1 MAASQLTSP
10 ERYEL
15 IDRIAVGGM
24 AEVFRAVAYG
34 AHGFEKTLAIKRILP
49 ELARD
54 PEFEERFI
62 GEAKL
67 AVKLTHANVVQVL
80 DFGRLAGTL
89 FIAMELV
96 DGLDLAA
103 LLRRYRELGQLIP
116 IPAAFQMAV
125 EIARGLDF
133 AHQHGVVHR
142 DVSPSNILISRAGEV
157 KIADFGIAQAAGD
170 RRAAAVDRRRIM
182 GKWRYMSPEQARAE
196 PLGTRSDLFSAA
208 AVWFELFT
216 GEKLFPGDE
225 ADAIIDNICRM
236 PIPRASEQRTGLP
249 PRLDDVLQHAL
260 QRDPSAR
267 PEKASDVL
275 RALVEISYE
284 SSIVATALDVAS
296 AVNQALAPSSHLAY
310 GSIPPKALDDLIRQ
324 QLLPVDD
331 PSRRTAVGNGP
342 GIGDGGEPAQG
353 DGDGHAGGAGA
364 RSSSLSAT
372 SPMSD
377 NSTGVTIVRRGVDPD
392 GITHW
397 ELDQD
402 RDGADE
408 DSDRHTMAAVPS
420 AMRTGRRP
428 SAPPPVAAS
437 EPGQDEEGH
446 DGDVVPRRAARIGL
460 AAFLAVV
467 LLGGGAVAAWRLA
480 ASGPTV
486 PAAVERAPATA
497 AEGDAAQA
505 ARLATL
511 VVDSI
516 PRGAHVLLDGKRLP
530 DRTPTSAEVPPDVAH
545 RVELD
550 LEGFHR
556 WVDERVS
563 ATPGENVRIVP
574 ALVAQRASLTVTTRP
589 AGALVL
595 LDGEALGQTPLHRDD
610 LRPGR
615 ARELTLRKADYKPLT
630 LAIDLTDQDR
640 VEIERRLESAIVYGR
655 IKIHIRESWAEVSLA
670 GRGVGRA
677 PGILRLPVGHHRLRL
692 FNPFSKRERTVA
704 VDVLAGEVKQYDFEL

>member
-1 MAASQLTSP
+1 MAATQLTSP

-96 DGLDLAA
+96 NGLDLAA
-103 LLRRYRELGQLIP
+103 LLRRYREHGKLIP
-116 IPAAFQMAV
+116 VPAAFQMAV

-170 RRAAAVDRRRIM
+170 RRAIAADRRRIM
-182 GKWRYMSPEQARAE
+182 GKWRYMSPEQARGE

-208 AVWFELFT
+208 AVWFEIFT
-216 GEKLFPGDE
+216 GEKLFPGDD
-225 ADAIIDNICRM
+225 ADTIIDHICHM
-236 PIPRASEQRTGLP
+236 AIPRASERRPGLP
-249 PRLDDVLQHAL
+249 PRLDDVLRHAL
-260 QRDPSAR
+260 ERDPANR
-267 PEKASDVL
+267 PEKAADVL

-284 SSIVATALDVAS
+284 SSIVATALDVS
-296 AVNQALAPSSHLAY
+296 GAVAQALDPMSRLAD
-310 GSIPPKALDDLIRQ
+310 GSMPGKALDELIRQ
-324 QLLPVDD
+324 QLLPVEDQF
-331 PSRRTAVGNGP
+331 RRTAVGNAPAEAAAMEKSATGATPGTGP
-342 GIGDGGEPAQG
+342 RSASNGASQSHAAAEEPAG
-353 DGDGHAGGAGA
+353 DA
-364 RSSSLSAT
+364 
-372 SPMSD
+372 
-377 NSTGVTIVRRGVDPD
+377 STGITIVKRGIDPD

-397 ELDQD
+397 ELDAD
-402 RDGADE
+402 RADDE
-408 DSDRHTMAAVPS
+408 DADRQTMAAIPS
-420 AMRTGRRP
+420 AIRTGRRTTG
-428 SAPPPVAAS
+428 APLIEGVEEDDDEIEPRPRRRVALAALLAAVAAA
-437 EPGQDEEGH
+437 GG
-446 DGDVVPRRAARIGL
+446 GVAAWKLG
-460 AAFLAVV
+460 
-467 LLGGGAVAAWRLA
+467 LLGG
-480 ASGPTV
+480 SG
-486 PAAVERAPATA
+486 A
-497 AEGDAAQA
+497 AEPSVAPKARSAGEEVVGDAPRPAM
-505 ARLATL
+505 L
-511 VVDSI
+511 VIDSI
-516 PRGAHVLLDGKRLP
+516 PRGARVHLDGKPLP
-530 DRTPTSAEVPPDVAH
+530 HRTPTSAEIEPDVGH
-545 RVELD
+545 RVELER
-550 LEGFHR
+550 EGFHR
-556 WVDERVS
+556 WTHERIS

-589 AGALVL
+589 PGVIVEM
-595 LDGEALGQTPLHRDD
+595 DGETLGETPLHRDD

-615 ARELTLRKADYKPLT
+615 GRKLTLRKPEYKPIT
-630 LAIDLTDQDR
+630 ISIDLVDQGR
-640 VEIERRLESAIVYGR
+640 LEIERRLDSAIVYGR
-655 IKIHIRESWAEVSLA
+655 IKIHIRESWAEVTLS

-704 VDVLAGEVKQYDFEL
+704 VDVAASEVKQYDFEL

>member
-1 MAASQLTSP
+1 MAATQLTSP

-103 LLRRYRELGQLIP
+103 LLRRFREHGERIP
-116 IPAAFQMAV
+116 VPAAFQMAV

-170 RRAAAVDRRRIM
+170 RRAIAADRRRIM
-182 GKWRYMSPEQARAE
+182 GKWRYMSPEQARGE
-196 PLGTRSDLFSAA
+196 QLGTRSDLFSAA
-208 AVWFELFT
+208 AVWFEIFT
-216 GEKLFPGDE
+216 GEKLFPGDD
-225 ADAIIDNICRM
+225 ADTIIDHICHM
-236 PIPRASEQRTGLP
+236 PIPRASERRPGLP
-249 PRLDDVLQHAL
+249 PRLDDVLRHAL
-260 QRDPSAR
+260 ERDPANR
-267 PEKASDVL
+267 PDKAADVL

-284 SSIVATALDVAS
+284 SSIVATALDVS
-296 AVNQALAPSSHLAY
+296 GAVAQALGQMASLAD
-310 GSIPPKALDDLIRQ
+310 GSMPGKALDELIRQ
-324 QLLPVDD
+324 QLLPVEDQF
-331 PSRRTAVGNGP
+331 RRTAVGKAPADAAAMETDATGATPGSRPRAASNGS
-342 GIGDGGEPAQG
+342 
-353 DGDGHAGGAGA
+353 AGA
-364 RSSSLSAT
+364 PAEASEVPAVDAL
-372 SPMSD
+372 
-377 NSTGVTIVRRGVDPD
+377 TGITIVKRGIDAD

-397 ELDQD
+397 ELDAD
-402 RDGADE
+402 RAEEGDAD
-408 DSDRHTMAAVPS
+408 RQTMAAIPS
-420 AMRTGRRP
+420 AMRTGRRTTG
-428 SAPPPVAAS
+428 APVVAGAEADDDEL
-437 EPGQDEEGH
+437 EPR
-446 DGDVVPRRAARIGL
+446 PRRRVGL
-460 AAFLAVV
+460 AALLAAVAV
-467 LLGGGAVAAWRLA
+467 AGGGVAAWQLGLLGGPAESQPSVATK
-480 ASGPTV
+480 ASSSEEVVSDAPR
-486 PAAVERAPATA
+486 PAM
-497 AEGDAAQA
+497 
-505 ARLATL
+505 L
-511 VVDSI
+511 VIDSI
-516 PRGAHVLLDGKRLP
+516 PRGARVHLDGKPLP
-530 DRTPTSAEVPPDVAH
+530 HRTPTSAEIEPDVGH
-545 RVELD
+545 RVELER
-550 LEGFHR
+550 EGFHR
-556 WVDERVS
+556 WTHERIS

-589 AGALVL
+589 PGAIVL
-595 LDGEALGQTPLHRDD
+595 LDGEALGETPLHRDD

-615 ARELTLRKADYKPLT
+615 GRKLTLRKPDYKPIT
-630 LAIDLTDQDR
+630 LGIDLVDQGR
-640 VEIERRLESAIVYGR
+640 LEIERRLDSAIVYGR
-655 IKIHIRESWAEVSLA
+655 IKIHIRESWAEVSLS

-704 VDVLAGEVKQYDFEL
+704 VDVAASEVKQYDFEL